1 MVQLALLWAA
11 VAGAQTSS
19 TPITTGVIQGMV
31 IDPAGAV
38 IVEAHVTAT
47 EESTARAYTAKT
59 DASGQ
64 YQFAALPAGKYAVR
78 CEMRQFKTAA
88 KTSVAV
94 SAGQVLPLNF
104 QLAVGAYEDSRGP
117 GPAMPVIVEPT
128 GAPVQIQPYT
138 ISGIAG
144 LVSDP
149 VGTGIPQ
156 ARVTIIDETSR
167 RYQTGSS
174 CSGLYLLRLRAG
186 HYSAHIE
193 ASAFR
198 PQTKTSIRV
207 VPDLVTLLDPVLQVA
222 ATSDSEIAAGERLP
236 TGMITGTVK
245 GPDGASVFAKIT
257 ARKTSGEGFE
267 AATDSYGVYILAG
280 LPAGSYEVSFAAGEI
295 QVGSYRRALVR
306 PPAPTC
312 LDALASPWAGIQ
324 VSAGP
329 STVPEDGEVGAI
341 TGYVIDPAAA
351 VIPGA
356 MVTATDESTARV
368 HTTRTNDSGLYRM
381 SLLAPGKYTV
391 RCEMQG
397 FKTETRTSVIVNQS
411 QVARVDVRLEIGS
424 HSGPE
429 ITSGPMIPR
438 LGR

>member
-1 MVQLALLWAA
+1 MRKWFSWALLWVA

-47 EESTARAYTAKT
+47 EESTARVYTAKT

-149 VGTGIPQ
+149 V
-156 ARVTIIDETSR
+156 
-167 RYQTGSS
+167 
-174 CSGLYLLRLRAG
+174 
-186 HYSAHIE
+186 
-193 ASAFR
+193 
-198 PQTKTSIRV
+198 
-207 VPDLVTLLDPVLQVA
+207 
-222 ATSDSEIAAGERLP
+222 
-236 TGMITGTVK
+236 
-245 GPDGASVFAKIT
+245 
-257 ARKTSGEGFE
+257 
-267 AATDSYGVYILAG
+267 
-280 LPAGSYEVSFAAGEI
+280 
-295 QVGSYRRALVR
+295 
-306 PPAPTC
+306 
-312 LDALASPWAGIQ
+312 
-324 VSAGP
+324 
-329 STVPEDGEVGAI
+329 
-341 TGYVIDPAAA
+341 
-351 VIPGA
+351 
-356 MVTATDESTARV
+356 
-368 HTTRTNDSGLYRM
+368 
-381 SLLAPGKYTV
+381 
-391 RCEMQG
+391 
-397 FKTETRTSVIVNQS
+397 
-411 QVARVDVRLEIGS
+411 
-424 HSGPE
+424 
-429 ITSGPMIPR
+429 
-438 LGR
+438 